1 MSAQVAYRRRS
12 KQRQLEERGRLKT
25 PSEDRPGVIAPAP
38 ILYALAFLVGVLLHG
53 VFPQPI
59 LPLDIAPLAAVS
71 LLGFGATLAVW
82 SRRALEG
89 AGTNVN
95 PSRPATTL
103 VVTGPFGFSRNPM
116 YVARTFL
123 YLGLRLMVNAL
134 GILVAMVPL
143 LLVMHYGVIK
153 PEERYLEA
161 KFGEAYQRYRARVRR
176 WL

>member
-1 MSAQVAYRRRS
+1 MSAQLEYR
-12 KQRQLEERGRLKT
+12 
-25 PSEDRPGVIAPAP
+25 PSEPRQGREQVSQNVSIVDHPGVLAPAP
-38 ILYALAFLVGVLLHG
+38 ILYGVAFLSGVLLHA
-53 VFPQPI
+53 VFPKPI
-59 LPLDIAPLAAVS
+59 LPLDIAPLTAVG
-71 LLGFGATLAVW
+71 LLGLGATLAVR

-95 PSRPATTL
+95 PSLPATRL

-123 YLGLRLMVNAL
+123 YLGLGLMVNAL
-134 GILVAMVPL
+134 GILVALVPL
-143 LLVMHYGVIK
+143 LVVMHHGVIK

-161 KFGEAYQRYRARVRR
+161 KFGDAYRQYRTRVRR